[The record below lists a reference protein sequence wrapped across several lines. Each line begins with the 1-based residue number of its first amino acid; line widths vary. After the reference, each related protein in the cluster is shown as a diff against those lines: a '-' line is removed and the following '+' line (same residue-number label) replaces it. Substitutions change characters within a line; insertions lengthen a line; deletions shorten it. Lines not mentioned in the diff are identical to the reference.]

1 MTWLFLLLGLVLL
14 VAGAESL
21 VRGSSAIAKR
31 LGLSELLIGL
41 TVVSFGTSAP
51 ELAVSLRSA
60 LGGNDAVALGN
71 VIGSNIFNIFVILG
85 VSAAITPLAV
95 HFRVLRQEMP
105 VLVVAT
111 FVFAALLH
119 FGGGVGRLV
128 GIVFF
133 LALVAYTVR
142 MVRVERRTAAGTPV
156 SLDGLEVPS
165 LRLPVA
171 IFYVVVGLGL
181 LILGANWL
189 VDSAVTIA
197 RGLGVSEAIIGLTIV
212 AAGTSLPEVAAS
224 VVAALRKSA
233 DLAIGNV
240 VGSNLFNIL
249 CIVGVTASVHP
260 LSAAGISPVDLGA
273 MLLALVALIP
283 LAWTGAKLT
292 RWEGLV
298 LLGGYGVYLWLVWP

>member
-105 VLVVAT
+105 VLVIAT

-142 MVRVERRTAAGTPV
+142 MVRVERRTAAGASV

-260 LSAAGISPVDLGA
+260 LSAAGISPLDLGA

-283 LAWTGAKLT
+283 LAWTGATLT